1 MKKLFLL
8 AALVVASYT
17 ASAQTA
23 TPTTPEARAKAMT
36 SSMRQHLG
44 LTGAQVVKIEEIN
57 LRAIQQM
64 EQAKK
69 DLKGD
74 PRKLKTMMDQISS
87 TRLMALKEQMTQP
100 QFLKYQQQREK
111 KMGISTEAGAA
122 PGGAP
127 GMKNSAYDYSN

>member
-17 ASAQTA
+17 ASAQA
-23 TPTTPEARAKAMT
+23 PATTPEARAKAMT

-57 LRAIQQM
+57 LRAIQQL

-74 PRKLKTMMDQISS
+74 PRKLKAMMDQISN

-111 KMGISTEAGAA
+111 KMGLSTEPGAA

-127 GMKNSAYDYSN
+127 GMKSSAYDNSN

>member
-8 AALVVASYT
+8 AALVVATYT
-17 ASAQTA
+17 ASAQA
-23 TPTTPEARAKAMT
+23 PSTTPEARAKAMT

-57 LRAIQQM
+57 LRAIQQL

-87 TRLMALKEQMTQP
+87 TRLMSLKEQMTQP

-111 KMGISTEAGAA
+111 KMGLSTEPGAA

-127 GMKNSAYDYSN
+127 GMKSSVYDNSN